1 MNTSTSVL
9 RPDIGMKPMR
19 WLGGFIAIIGVVFLA
34 ACSIPIPQAEKDPT
48 KFYVLSGSMTAPA
61 ATGVGAEAAAP
72 ARKRPTVHLREIEVA
87 SYLAA
92 RPIIV
97 RRGEHE
103 IEFREFAR
111 WGESL
116 DLGIGRVLREELLG
130 RGAAGA
136 VLGRGLRAAGVNYDF
151 ELTVRVLACEGA
163 ADGTVLFRA
172 VWELST
178 AATTP
183 EVVARG
189 DYRAPGLRWDG
200 VTEAS
205 LVAQLS
211 QAVSGLASEIAA
223 ALQR

>member
-1 MNTSTSVL
+1 MALV
-9 RPDIGMKPMR
+9 
-19 WLGGFIAIIGVVFLA
+19 GVVFLA

-48 KFYVLSGSMTAPA
+48 KFYVLSGLVTPA
-61 ATGVGAEAAAP
+61 MPGAASPEAGAP
-72 ARKRPTVHLREIEVA
+72 ARKRPTVHLREVEVA

-136 VLGRGLRAAGVNYDF
+136 VLGRGLRTAGVNYDF

-178 AATTP
+178 AGTTP
-183 EVVARG
+183 ESVARG

-223 ALQR
+223 ALSK